1 VACWCV
7 AAGFGQYLVLLPVI
21 NGLQALR
28 LRLRDNDTCMKS
40 LNAFQVWGS
49 IVHICHAPVADLAW
63 PWVASTVIKDGTWT
77 CLCS

>member
-1 VACWCV
+1 MG
-7 AAGFGQYLVLLPVI
+7 AGFGQYLVLLPVI

-49 IVHICHAPVADLAW
+49 IVHVCYDCCCRAEAAW
-63 PWVASTVIKDGTWT
+63 SWVASTVFKDDTWT